1 MSLIIHHLIVHRIIE
16 QEQQLKVLPRADICS
31 VSNEIEQL
39 ATELNRIYNSKP
51 GKGVGGFLTEEE
63 LQDIVQQR
71 AEQEQKDNAGEHAEG
86 DIHESP
92 VAPGE
97 VTPQPV
103 VPKTAFQMNLDTLI
117 AGDVPFADFSRDVA
131 ALLVH
136 HLQKTATPDTGFLV
150 FSHFQFLATDYL
162 LIALLDTK
170 EHVEINGELNFNI
183 NSHLDLAKMQLAAR
197 IDVTQYQSTPAHNRY
212 VSFIKG
218 RIGRKVSDFFMDF
231 MGCQELVDI
240 KKQNKQLL
248 ENVEQYLDSEQ
259 FDPEEKRSSREN
271 LVDYFKEK
279 LEYGEDVSVR
289 DIAETLAK
297 DDQTQDFYA
306 FAQGLEEPLEETFQP
321 DRAAIKTLN
330 KFSGQGGGVSLN
342 FDRKLLGEKIF
353 YDEANDTLTIRG
365 IPANLRDQ
373 LARWQ
378 D

>member
-1 MSLIIHHLIVHRIIE
+1 MSLIIHHVIVHRIIE
-16 QEQQLKVLPRADICS
+16 QEQQLKVLPRAETCG

-63 LQDIVQQR
+63 LQTIAQQR
-71 AEQEQKDNAGEHAEG
+71 AEEANQEPEQGEPA
-86 DIHESP
+86 P

-97 VTPQPV
+97 VKPLPV
-103 VPKTAFQMNLDTLI
+103 VPATAFQSNLDAFI
-117 AGDVPFADFSRDVA
+117 AGEVEFADFSRDVA

-136 HLQKTATPDTGFLV
+136 HLQKAATPDTGFLV

-162 LIALLDTK
+162 LIGLLDTK

-183 NSHLDLAKMQLAAR
+183 NFHLDLAKMQLAAR
-197 IDVTQYQSTPAHNRY
+197 VDITQYQSSPAHNRY

-259 FDPEEKRSSREN
+259 FDPEEKRNSREN

-279 LEYGEDVSVR
+279 LEFGEDVSVR
-289 DIAETLAK
+289 DIAETLSK
-297 DDQTQDFYA
+297 DDQSQDFYS

-342 FDRKLLGEKIF
+342 FDRKLLGEKVF
-353 YDEANDTLTIRG
+353 YDEANDTLTIKG

-373 LARWQ
+373 LSRSQ